1 MNYQSELEKILAKD
15 SELGKKVLLHSCC
28 APCSSYVLTYL
39 RQYFRVTVF
48 YFNPNITADTEY
60 YKRVEEQKRLIEALN
75 EEKSGYK
82 IDIIEGDYQPE
93 SFLELVK
100 GYELCPEGG
109 ERCKLCFGQRL
120 EATASLA
127 KSQGFDYF
135 ATTLTVSPLK
145 KATVLN
151 ELGLALAEE
160 YDVSYLVSDFKKK
173 NGYKTSI
180 ELSKKYDLYRQDYC
194 GCAFSKAERELQ
206 KQKNAE

>member
-28 APCSSYVLTYL
+28 APCSSYVLMYL
-39 RQYFRVTVF
+39 RQHFRVTVF

-109 ERCKLCFGQRL
+109 ERCKLCFRH
-120 EATASLA
+120 
-127 KSQGFDYF
+127 YF

-145 KATVLN
+145 NATVLN